1 MLAEWGRETQSPG
14 AASALHPSVG
24 PKAAPWVTVGQP
36 PDLSP
41 SRLERGDGDRLPGVA
56 VSLQVPVLKK
66 RPY

>member
-1 MLAEWGRETQSPG
+1 MGLGDPEPG

-24 PKAAPWVTVGQP
+24 PEGAPWVTVGQP

-41 SRLERGDGDRLPGVA
+41 SRLERGDADRLPGVA
-56 VSLQVPVLKK
+56 VSLQVLVLMK

>member
-14 AASALHPSVG
+14 AASTLHPSVG
-24 PKAAPWVTVGQP
+24 PEGAPRVTVGQP
-36 PDLSP
+36 PDLNT

-56 VSLQVPVLKK
+56 VSLQVLALTK